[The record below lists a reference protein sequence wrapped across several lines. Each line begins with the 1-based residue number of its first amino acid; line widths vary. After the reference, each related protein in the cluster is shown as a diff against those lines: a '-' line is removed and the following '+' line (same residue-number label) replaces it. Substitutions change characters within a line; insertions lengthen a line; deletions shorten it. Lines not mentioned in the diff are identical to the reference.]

1 MLTASPLVYP
11 NKAMNLRG
19 CGTALVT
26 PFRHD
31 GAVDEVA
38 LRELVSWQVESG
50 IDFLVP
56 CGTTGETPTLS
67 RKEWLRVV
75 ELTVEVA
82 AGRVPIVAGATSNC
96 TREAIEK
103 ARVLSDRAGVDA
115 ILTASPY
122 YNKPTQEGQFQHFRA
137 IAQAVKKPL
146 ILYNVPARTG
156 ANIEPATLA
165 RLAHIRNIIGVKE
178 ASGNLGQIVEVFN
191 AVPAGFLVFSGDDAV
206 TLPVISLGGAGIIS
220 VVSNEIPR
228 EMAEMTRAAL
238 NNDWE
243 TARRL
248 HRKYL
253 PLMQA
258 NFLESNPIPV
268 KAALA
273 MMGKIREVYR
283 LPLVR
288 MKDDT
293 RARLEKALMGV
304 GLEVIA
310 AEPAPPRRP
319 RPAAVAA
326 AAPVPAAAALPGPS
340 FAAAEAPPQ
349 VEAETSAG
357 GNGNILEPALA
368 AVQGEA
374 EAAALA
380 APESENVSGTVQ
392 SEASAGSLAVAEE
405 APAVPPSPVIQ
416 PTPAAHIAPAMEAPP
431 EPLTFFLYESWQA
444 GPHKLVLHRSTC
456 GVCRSGTGHPSGS
469 DEAHSRWHGPYTTL
483 QEARA
488 TSRGM
493 SNILIRSE
501 CKCVGKA

>member
-1 MLTASPLVYP
+1 
-11 NKAMNLRG
+11 MNLRG

-31 GAVDEVA
+31 GAVDEAA
-38 LRELVSWQVESG
+38 LRELVAWQVESG

-67 RKEWLRVV
+67 RKEWMRVV
-75 ELTVEVA
+75 ELTVEVV

-146 ILYNVPARTG
+146 ILYNVPGRTG
-156 ANIEPATLA
+156 ANIEPVTLA
-165 RLAHIRNIIGVKE
+165 RLGHIRNIIGVKE
-178 ASGNLGQIVEVFN
+178 ASGNLSQIVEVFN

-288 MKDDT
+288 MKEDT
-293 RARLEKALMGV
+293 RAKLEKALNGA
-304 GLEVIA
+304 GLEVKA

-319 RPAAVAA
+319 RPAAAA
-326 AAPVPAAAALPGPS
+326 AQIPAAAALP
-340 FAAAEAPPQ
+340 AATPAAPQ
-349 VEAETSAG
+349 VEAEVAAGDDENIAPAVVESRAEISAASPGPIAEGMGETTSS
-357 GNGNILEPALA
+357 
-368 AVQGEA
+368 AVQE
-374 EAAALA
+374 EAA
-380 APESENVSGTVQ
+380 SI
-392 SEASAGSLAVAEE
+392 AVAEE
-405 APAVPPSPVIQ
+405 GPAAAPPVPETQAAPAAQAAPAVQ
-416 PTPAAHIAPAMEAPP
+416 APP
-431 EPLTFFLYESWQA
+431 EPLRFFLYESWQS

-456 GVCRSGTGHPSGS
+456 GACRNGTGHPTGS
-469 DEAHSRWHGPYTTL
+469 DEAHARWHGPYTTV
-483 QEARA
+483 QEARE
-488 TSRGM
+488 TSR
-493 SNILIRSE
+493 SLNNILIRSE
-501 CKCVGKA
+501 CKCVGKSSS